1 MSIPQTCIKPFPDYE
16 DVFNKEK
23 PLFVLSIRKSAG
35 AIYALALCLP
45 SRLGR
50 QIFLILDYLNNIR
63 AI

>member
-16 DVFNKEK
+16 DVFNKEM

-45 SRLGR
+45 SHLGR
-50 QIFLILDYLNNIR
+50 
-63 AI
+63 